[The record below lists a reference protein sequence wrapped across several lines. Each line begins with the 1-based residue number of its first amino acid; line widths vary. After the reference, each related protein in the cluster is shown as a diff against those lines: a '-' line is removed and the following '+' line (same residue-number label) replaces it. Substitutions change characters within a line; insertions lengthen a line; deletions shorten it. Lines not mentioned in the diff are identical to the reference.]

1 MFFDE
6 KSDDKNPFL
15 SGKKNQLAN
24 TEFQADYQ
32 KVKKKIE
39 YKQKQKQD
47 SKSNLRFAQ
56 RLLSLQV

>member
-1 MFFDE
+1 MFLDE

-24 TEFQADYQ
+24 TEFQANYER
-32 KVKKKIE
+32 KIE